1 MKEMMLMSVGRYG
14 FYPHV
19 STLFRFILGVL
30 LIACMVSI
38 QPVCAQ
44 SDTSKTPFLTAMG
57 DSVINVVPDTAEV
70 RIGIVT
76 EAKTA
81 TEARNQNAERAQKVV
96 QGMKALGI
104 PDTAIQ
110 TSNFSINPVRR
121 FPTNQPQQGE
131 PPIVAYDVN
140 NTISVRTE
148 KFDLVPKIID
158 QSVASGANSVDG
170 VNFTLKN
177 DQDVRLRALGEASEE
192 ARRNAQA
199 MASALGVKLLK
210 LQSVQQGGSGVSPLS
225 VMYRSMAAAEGAP
238 TPIFPG
244 QVSVSASVTV
254 VYTIQ

>member
-1 MKEMMLMSVGRYG
+1 MLVRRYG
-14 FYPHV
+14 FYLQG
-19 STLFRFILGVL
+19 STLFRLVLGML
-30 LIACMVSI
+30 LIACMIST

-44 SDTSKTPFLTAMG
+44 NDTSKMQLLTAMG
-57 DSVINVVPDTAEV
+57 DSMINIVPDTAEV
-70 RIGIVT
+70 RIGVVT

-110 TSNFSINPVRR
+110 TSNYSINPVRR
-121 FPTNQPQQGE
+121 YPIGQPQQGE

-140 NTISVRTE
+140 NIISVRTE

-177 DQDVRLRALGEASEE
+177 DQDVRLRALGQAAEE

-199 MASALGVKLLK
+199 MASALGVKLIK
-210 LQSVQQGGSGVSPLS
+210 LQSVQQGGAGVSPS
-225 VMYRSMAAAEGAP
+225 PVMYRSLAAAEAAP

-254 VYTIQ
+254 VYMIQ